1 MDRTASLINYVKQGQ
16 LNSLKQALDDNPGD
30 IRTKHVTGKSLLM
43 LAAYYRHPE
52 IIQELRRRGLEP
64 DIYEA
69 TALGDL
75 EAVTQHIAARPSSIF
90 TRHEDGTSLLGLAT
104 YFGHV
109 EIVKLLLKSKADP
122 NQSSTTKATVLPLH
136 SAIARDDAECCVRL
150 VKVLL
155 AGGANPNLAQS
166 KNRTALHLAVK
177 RNRFEIVNLLLDYGG
192 DIWAKDTDDLTA
204 EELAQSC
211 GFDELLTIFEENRRA
226 RETEAFIDTQLLAA
240 MENGEFGAQ
249 S

>member
-16 LNSLKQALDDNPGD
+16 LEPLRKVLDENPGD
-30 IRTKHVTGKSLLM
+30 IRTKHSTGKSLLM
-43 LAAYYRHPE
+43 LAAYYKQTDV
-52 IIQELRRRGLEP
+52 IGELRNRGLEP

-69 TALGDL
+69 AALGDL
-75 EAVTQHIAARPSSIF
+75 ESVTRHIAGRPSSIF
-90 TRHEDGTSLLGLAT
+90 TRHEDGSSLLGLAT

-109 EIVKLLLKSKADP
+109 EIVKLLLKNKADP
-122 NQSSTTKATVLPLH
+122 NQSSITKATVLPLH
-136 SAIARDDAECCVRL
+136 SAIARDDIECCVRL
-150 VKVLL
+150 VTVLL

-177 RNRFEIVNLLLDYGG
+177 RNRVEIVRLLLDYGG
-192 DIWAKDTDDLTA
+192 DIWAKDTDDFTP
-204 EELAQSC
+204 EELAHSC
-211 GFDELLTIFEENRRA
+211 GHDEIGKIFEENRIA

-240 MENGEFGAQ
+240 MESGEFGTQ